1 MVFVAHS
8 DRLDELVVL
17 RALRTSGATPRQLA
31 GLLRVRCIVML
42 AAAAPV
48 GVASGLVLLGAVREL
63 ISVSATGT
71 APIPDL
77 RVVTAPLLIAVVVV
91 GVALVSLLGTM
102 WIGRSTRSISPHESF
117 AAHE

>member
-1 MVFVAHS
+1 MIFVAHS
-8 DRLDELVVL
+8 DRLDELAVF
-17 RALRTSGATPRQLA
+17 RGLRTSGATARQLS
-31 GLLRVRCIVML
+31 GLLRVRCIAL
-42 AAAAPV
+42 LTAAVPV
-48 GVASGLVLLGAVREL
+48 GVGSGLVLLEAVRDL

-77 RVVTAPLLIAVVVV
+77 RVVTEPPLIAAVVV

-102 WIGRSTRSISPHESF
+102 WIGRSMRSINRHESL